1 MPACALHRYYNTLHL
16 VILLCLLNNL
26 IVFYLKI
33 FQPWEE
39 RMQKADEQGT
49 LVFIENLD
57 PLFTSSEVEVF
68 VMLCLSLSSLIL

>member
-1 MPACALHRYYNTLHL
+1 
-16 VILLCLLNNL
+16 
-26 IVFYLKI
+26 
-33 FQPWEE
+33 
-39 RMQKADEQGT
+39 MQKADEQGT